1 MKKLFLIA
9 CLILVFC
16 GLVKACAELPA
27 KLEKIECIKAQKTC
41 ANYGGDCVKA
51 QNCPLY
57 E

>member
-9 CLILVFC
+9 LFCLIVWAF
-16 GLVKACAELPA
+16 VRVIAELPA
-27 KLEKIECIKAQKTC
+27 KLEKMDCIKAQNTC
-41 ANYGGDCVKA
+41 KNYGGDCVKA